1 MTSQNIIRES
11 VLREECESVKQSLK
25 KKFGL
30 SHILGRSKA
39 VQELCQKVDKM
50 SLYKVNVLISGE
62 SGTGK
67 ELAARAIHY
76 LSRRAGKPFIP
87 INCGAIPESIFENE
101 LFGHF
106 KGAFTDA
113 GLTQIGLVKQAEG
126 GTLFLDEI
134 SAVSLYNQVK
144 LLRLIQDKEYKPLGQ
159 AKPQKADIRI
169 IAATNKNLKQLVK
182 EGGFREDLFY
192 RINVVSLCIPP
203 LRRRKE
209 DIPILVEYFM
219 SKYCKEYNK
228 PIRVLSKETMTKF
241 MSYSWPGNIREL
253 ENKIQQ
259 IIVMST
265 TPVINIEVIEPTL
278 GEPISKENRLEDF
291 NAAKKKMI
299 SSFERT
305 YLTQLLT
312 EHCGNVVKAAEK
324 AGKSRTGLWNLL
336 KKYNI
341 SPTKFRY
348 YHNSKTVDLE

>member
-1 MTSQNIIRES
+1 MTSQNIIRKSTLHEERES
-11 VLREECESVKQSLK
+11 VTQSLK
-25 KKFGL
+25 RKFGL

-39 VQELCQKVDKM
+39 VQELCQKINKI

-76 LSRRAGKPFIP
+76 LSRRAGRPFIP
-87 INCGAIPESIFENE
+87 INCGAIPESLFENE
-101 LFGHF
+101 LFGHL

-134 SAVSLYNQVK
+134 AVISLYNQVK
-144 LLRLIQDKEYKPLGQ
+144 LLRLIQDKEYKPLGE
-159 AKPQKADIRI
+159 AKPQKVDVRI
-169 IAATNKNLKQLVK
+169 IAATNGNLQRLVK

-192 RINVVSLCIPP
+192 RMNVVSLYIPP
-203 LRRRKE
+203 LRKRRE
-209 DIPILVEYFM
+209 DIPILVEHFM
-219 SKYCKEYNK
+219 SKYSKEYGK
-228 PIRVLSKETMTKF
+228 PIKVLSKDAMMKF

-259 IIVMST
+259 IVVMST
-265 TPVINIEVIEPTL
+265 TPVISIEAVEPTL
-278 GEPISKENRLEDF
+278 SEPISKENKLEDF

-299 SSFERT
+299 SSFEKT
-305 YLTQLLT
+305 YLIQLLT
-312 EHCGNVVKAAEK
+312 ECGGNVVNAAK
-324 AGKSRTGLWNLL
+324 RAGKSRTGLWNLL

-341 SPTKFRY
+341 SPTKFRNW
-348 YHNSKTVDLE
+348 HNSKTGTLE

>member
-1 MTSQNIIRES
+1 MTSQNIVRKS
-11 VLREECESVKQSLK
+11 MLHEECESVTQSLK
-25 KKFGL
+25 RKFGL
-30 SHILGRSKA
+30 SRILGRSKA
-39 VQELCQKVDKM
+39 VQELCQKINKI
-50 SLYKVNVLISGE
+50 SLCKVNVLISGE

-76 LSRRAGKPFIP
+76 LSHRAGKPFIP
-87 INCGAIPESIFENE
+87 INCGAIPESLFENE

-134 SAVSLYNQVK
+134 AAISLYNQVK
-144 LLRLIQDKEYKPLGQ
+144 LLRFIQDKEYKPLGE
-159 AKPQKADIRI
+159 AKPHKADVRI
-169 IAATNKNLKQLVK
+169 IAATNGNLQRLVK

-192 RINVVSLCIPP
+192 RMNVVSIYIPP
-203 LRRRKE
+203 LRRRRE

-219 SKYCKEYNK
+219 SKYCKEYGK
-228 PIRVLSKETMTKF
+228 PIKVLSKDTMMKF

-259 IIVMST
+259 MVVMSN
-265 TPVINIEVIEPTL
+265 TPMINIEAIEPTL
-278 GEPISKENRLEDF
+278 SEPIFKENKLEDF
-291 NAAKKKMI
+291 NAAKKKII

-305 YLTQLLT
+305 YLIQLLT
-312 EHCGNVVKAAEK
+312 EHSGHVVSAAK
-324 AGKSRTGLWNLL
+324 RAGKSRTGLWNLL

-341 SPTKFRY
+341 SPKKFHY
-348 YHNSKTVDLE
+348 WHNSKTGILE